1 MKVSEPIL
9 KVEHLKK
16 YFPVRG
22 LFKTIG
28 YVKAVDDISFEIY
41 PGETFGLVGESGC
54 GKTTTGRTILRLIEP
69 TSGKII
75 FKGKDVTK
83 LKGEEMKWFRRQA
96 QIMFQDPYSSLNPR
110 QTVFEIIMEP
120 VRFHGIEV
128 DDPEEFVIRLLESVG
143 LNEMHLYRYPHEFSG
158 GQRQRIALARLLA
171 LKPEFIVLDEPTSAL
186 DVSVQANILNTL
198 KDLQKKYGFT
208 YLFISHDLGV
218 VKYMSHRIGVM
229 YLGKL
234 VEVGPAD
241 RIFKNPLHPYTKFLL
256 SAIPVPDPELARE
269 LKEKRMKV
277 TGEPPS
283 PINPP
288 AGCRFHPRCP
298 FVMDRCKK
306 EEPPLMEV
314 EKDHYVA
321 CWLYAKS

>member
-1 MKVSEPIL
+1 
-9 KVEHLKK
+9 
-16 YFPVRG
+16 
-22 LFKTIG
+22 
-28 YVKAVDDISFEIY
+28 
-41 PGETFGLVGESGC
+41 
-54 GKTTTGRTILRLIEP
+54 
-69 TSGKII
+69 
-75 FKGKDVTK
+75 
-83 LKGEEMKWFRRQA
+83 
-96 QIMFQDPYSSLNPR
+96 
-110 QTVFEIIMEP
+110 
-120 VRFHGIEV
+120 
-128 DDPEEFVIRLLESVG
+128 
-143 LNEMHLYRYPHEFSG
+143 
-158 GQRQRIALARLLA
+158 
-171 LKPEFIVLDEPTSAL
+171 
-186 DVSVQANILNTL
+186 
-198 KDLQKKYGFT
+198 
-208 YLFISHDLGV
+208 
-218 VKYMSHRIGVM
+218 MSHRIGVM

-241 RIFKNPLHPYTKFLL
+241 RIFENPLHPYTKFLL

>member
-1 MKVSEPIL
+1 MSKQIL
-9 KVEHLKK
+9 KVENLKK

-22 LFKTIG
+22 LFRTIG
-28 YVKAVDDISFEIY
+28 YVKAVDGVSFEINR
-41 PGETFGLVGESGC
+41 GETFGLVGESGC

-69 TSGKII
+69 TSGRII
-75 FKGKDVTK
+75 FDGKDITK
-83 LKGEEMKWFRRQA
+83 LTGEGMKAFRRRA

-120 VRFHGIEV
+120 VRFHRIPV
-128 DDPEEFVIRLLESVG
+128 DDPEEFVIDLLESVG

-186 DVSVQANILNTL
+186 DVSVQANILNML
-198 KDLQKKYGFT
+198 KGLQKKYGFT

-218 VKYMSHRIGVM
+218 VKYMSHRMGVM

-234 VEVGPAD
+234 VEVGPAEK
-241 RIFKNPLHPYTKFLL
+241 IFENPLHPYTQMLL
-256 SAIPVPDPELARE
+256 SAIPVPDPDLARE
-269 LKEKRMKV
+269 LKKKRIKIE
-277 TGEPPS
+277 GEPPS

-288 AGCRFHPRCP
+288 SGCRFHPRCP
-298 FVMDRCKK
+298 LTRDVCRK
-306 EEPPLMEV
+306 EEPPLVEV
-314 EKDHYVA
+314 EKDYYVA